1 MTAGTVA
8 ARHAAPAR
16 PSPRIT
22 ATRLAARQVRR
33 GTVIVTAVCAGMS
46 FLVAAQYRSTFR
58 AELSA
63 DTLRA
68 LAENP
73 AIRVLFGTPLALDDP
88 GGFTVWRTGTPLL
101 MVAGVWIMLAAV
113 RITRGEEDTGRWD
126 FLLSGTLRVS
136 DTLRSCALA
145 LACSALVISLG
156 VWAALLAAGTAALG
170 ATLYAAGFLGVTLTF
185 AAAGFAASQLMP
197 NRPRAVGTAVGFLG
211 ASLLLRMIA
220 DASTALAGL
229 AWISPLGLIAR
240 SAPFADNRLAPL
252 AVLACYPVA
261 LGTAAMAI
269 AGSRD
274 VGSGLLT
281 VSDRRAPRLIL
292 LGSVLGFA
300 VRRSLRSTLGW
311 AAAIATYFVVF
322 GATIASILEFFEQNP
337 RFADLAAAAG
347 FAGLNS
353 AEGFSAALLA
363 LCAIATGMYAATRI
377 GAFVDDEQARRSTLL
392 FASPVS
398 RAGLLGTEIAV
409 VALGVLALHVTA
421 AAGIT
426 VGAAVTGAPLSFSD
440 ALAGALNTAPIA
452 ALALGAAALAAG
464 WSPSTVTTIG
474 AVPVAG
480 GFLLNVVA
488 ENVHAP
494 WWVRDASPF
503 VHVQPVPLVG
513 PDWAA
518 LGVLLTIAAVL
529 AAAGLA
535 GYHRRD
541 LTS

>member
-1 MTAGTVA
+1 
-8 ARHAAPAR
+8 
-16 PSPRIT
+16 
-22 ATRLAARQVRR
+22 
-33 GTVIVTAVCAGMS
+33 MS
-46 FLVAAQYRSTFR
+46 FLVAAQYKSTFQD
-58 AELSA
+58 ALSPEA
-63 DTLRA
+63 LRA

-73 AIRVLFGTPLALDDP
+73 AIRVLFGTPMALDDA

-101 MVAGVWIMLAAV
+101 VVAGVWIMLAAV

-156 VWAALLAAGTAALG
+156 VWAALLAAGTAAWG

-185 AAAGFAASQLMP
+185 AAAGFVAAQLMP

-220 DASTALAGL
+220 DAATTLAGL

-240 SAPFADNRLAPL
+240 TAPFADNRVAPL

-269 AGSRD
+269 SASRD

-281 VSDRRAPRLIL
+281 VSDSRAPRPRL
-292 LGSVLGFA
+292 LGSVMGFA

-353 AEGFSAALLA
+353 AEGFCAALLA
-363 LCAIATGMYAATRI
+363 LCALATGMYADTRI
-377 GAFVDDEQARRSTLL
+377 GAFVDDEQARRATLL

-398 RAGLLGTEIAV
+398 RAGLLSTEIAV
-409 VALGVLALHVTA
+409 VAFGVLALHVTA

-440 ALAGALNTAPIA
+440 AVAGALNTAPIA

-464 WSPSTVTTIG
+464 WSPSAVTAVG
-474 AVPVAG
+474 AVPVVG

-488 ENVHAP
+488 ESMHAP
-494 WWVRDASPF
+494 GWVGNLSPF
-503 VHVQPVPLVG
+503 VHVQPVPLLG

-518 LGVLLTIAAVL
+518 LGVLVSISAVL
-529 AAAGLA
+529 AAIEMA
-535 GYHRRD
+535 GYRRRD